1 MSFSTELSTG
11 PVSSK
16 IFRIEKDTIHY
27 GENKIDSNTVSAFR
41 YSKTVNKIQGIKT
54 STRFE
59 FNLKTADEK
68 EFDIVFA
75 GVAGST
81 ANMEKQYAKIMDL
94 LFKMIGNRI
103 MNDAYKSLLEGK
115 PVNICDGSRLEPAG
129 FVIIKSHFFRKNSEH
144 LIKWEDLDYQ
154 YSDFATGYVKIKSI
168 GEEESASVEYSMFS
182 WNVPVLFSLL
192 KWLYHDSDRI
202 AMIYKANGIE
212 F

>member
-16 IFRIEKDTIHY
+16 IFRIEKDFIHF
-27 GENKIDSNTVSAFR
+27 GESKIDSRTVTAFR
-41 YSKTVNKIQGIKT
+41 YSQTVHKIQGIRT

-59 FNLKTADEK
+59 FNLKSADEK
-68 EFDIVFA
+68 EFDIVFV

-81 ANMEKQYAKIMDL
+81 ANMERQYSKILDL

-115 PVNICDGSRLEPAG
+115 TVEICKDSRLEPRG
-129 FVIIKSHFFRKNSEH
+129 FVIIKSHLFRKNSEH
-144 LIKWEDLDYQ
+144 LIRWEDLDYQ

-168 GEEESASVEYSMFS
+168 GEDENVSVEYSMFS
-182 WNVPVLFSLL
+182 YNVAVLYQLL
-192 KWLYHDSDRI
+192 KWLYADSDRI